1 MQSRSVWIA
10 VFVGIIA
17 LGLIAAVVTAFVT
30 DNGEPSG
37 SSRTPVVTSSVSD
50 TFDLPSGLD
59 SDALALGRH
68 QGDVLVG
75 LAARPGGPVE
85 IAVVRGDTPLSGDA
99 ARVTV
104 DGRTVSTESCGTG
117 CSRVQAD
124 VFEGRPTSITVSAGS
139 TPVSFKLPASLPASG
154 QAAFDRA
161 RSTMAAL
168 RSYRFTE
175 RLTSGGPTVFTHLAV
190 QAPDRLSLRTTSG
203 FRSVIIG
210 HKRWDYVDGRWQKA
224 PFPGLNVREVLM
236 WYDAKNPRVLRR
248 LPNGD
253 VQLAAYGLKPVPA
266 WFRLTVEPSGR
277 VSEAEM
283 TAPAHFMLHKYSDF
297 NTASGI
303 EPPK

>member
-1 MQSRSVWIA
+1 MNSRSVWIA

-30 DNGEPSG
+30 DNGAPSG
-37 SSRTPVVTSSVSD
+37 SSTTTASSVSD
-50 TFDLPSGLD
+50 TFDLPGGLD
-59 SDALALGRH
+59 DDTLALAKH
-68 QGDVLVG
+68 QGNLLVG

-85 IAVVRGDTPLSGDA
+85 VAVVRGDTPLAGDA
-99 ARVTV
+99 VRVTV

-117 CSRVQAD
+117 CSRAQAD
-124 VFEGRPTSITVSAGS
+124 VLKGRPSQVAVSSGS
-139 TPVSFKLPASLPASG
+139 APVSFQLPGSLPASG

-161 RSTMAAL
+161 KSTMGAL
-168 RSYRFTE
+168 RSYQFTE
-175 RLTSGGPTVFTHLAV
+175 RLTSGGPTVFTQLAV
-190 QAPDRLSLRTTSG
+190 QAPDRLSLRTDSG

-210 HKRWDYVDGRWQKA
+210 QKRWDFVDGHWQEA
-224 PFPGLNVREVLM
+224 PFPGLKAREVLM
-236 WYDAKNPRVLRR
+236 WYDAQNPRVVRR

-266 WFRLTVEPSGR
+266 WFRLTVAPSGR

-283 TAPAHFMLHKYSDF
+283 TAPAHFMLHRYSDF
-297 NTASGI
+297 NNAPAI